1 MTGKVDNIHSNLTLI
16 VIVCHVLQTTNDIFV
31 NPPAIK
37 TKNAGKL
44 VDDTEQVSGKTKL
57 LGVKREQTPP

>member
-1 MTGKVDNIHSNLTLI
+1 MVSVKAQRLLNAAFI

-31 NPPAIK
+31 NLSAIK

-57 LGVKREQTPP
+57 LGVKREQNSP